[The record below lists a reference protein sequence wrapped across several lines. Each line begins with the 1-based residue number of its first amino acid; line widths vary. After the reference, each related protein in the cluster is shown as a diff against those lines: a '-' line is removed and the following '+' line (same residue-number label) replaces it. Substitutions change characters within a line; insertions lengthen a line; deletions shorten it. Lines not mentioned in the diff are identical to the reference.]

1 MGENTMSEK
10 TMAELAVGQY
20 AEVRRHVSQSDV
32 LAFVEVVGDENP
44 IHRDAAFARRTRFG
58 APIAPGLFTAGLI
71 SALIGT
77 ELPGPGTIY
86 LSQSLRFLRPV
97 RIGDTITARVE
108 VVELLAGR
116 NRARLRTVCTNEA
129 GDEVLAGEAWVAA
142 PEAARGAGRVVRAGV
157 VDQAMAV

>member
-1 MGENTMSEK
+1 MSENTMP
-10 TMAELAVGQY
+10 ELTVGQY

-44 IHRDAAFARRTRFG
+44 IHRDAAFARRTPFG

-71 SALIGT
+71 SAIIGT

-86 LSQSLRFLRPV
+86 LSQSLRFLKPV

-116 NRARLRTVCTNEA
+116 NRVRLRTVCTNER
-129 GDEVLAGEAWVAA
+129 GDEVLAGEAWVKA
-142 PEAARGAGRVVRAGV
+142 PESAPGARRAVGAGV
-157 VDQAMAV
+157 VEQALAV